1 MRTMTLF
8 SQPEILCNWKLCDS
22 RYACEFRRKGG
33 DWVDAAARTSYQMKV
48 PTRKSQA
55 MESTSG
61 GRSLGSWPA
70 GASLKREREEE
81 DVQHEGSE

>member
-1 MRTMTLF
+1 
-8 SQPEILCNWKLCDS
+8 
-22 RYACEFRRKGG
+22 
-33 DWVDAAARTSYQMKV
+33 VDAAERTSYQMKV